1 MSVFSESLCMSAL
14 LSVCL
19 LVYQV
24 TCLAFRVFVHYLPV
38 VYPFL
43 SACLLVC
50 FVHHS
55 VNKAVNLFFLL
66 IYLNA
71 FLLFYPYPCLFARSS
86 VSQSVSQSAGQSVSP
101 IRRYVGQSVTQPI
114 SRLVSQSVIQS
125 LSHSVS

>member
-55 VNKAVNLFFLL
+55 VNKVVNLFFLL

-86 VSQSVSQSAGQSVSP
+86 VSQSVSQSAGQSV
-101 IRRYVGQSVTQPI
+101 QSVGM
-114 SRLVSQSVIQS
+114 SVSQS
-125 LSHSVS
+125 LSRLLG

>member
-1 MSVFSESLCMSAL
+1 M
-14 LSVCL
+14 
-19 LVYQV
+19 
-24 TCLAFRVFVHYLPV
+24 FVHYLPV

-55 VNKAVNLFFLL
+55 VNKVVNLFFLL

>member
-55 VNKAVNLFFLL
+55 VNKVVNLFFLL

-86 VSQSVSQSAGQSVSP
+86 VSQSVSQSNPSVCRSVS
-101 IRRYVGQSVTQPI
+101 
-114 SRLVSQSVIQS
+114 
-125 LSHSVS
+125 HSAD